1 MATVKLTEKPA
12 APGVEQAV
20 VIYGGKVYLADAE
33 TLKTAL
39 DVLPL
44 EGGTLKGPLILAE
57 DPVKDLGAATKRYVD
72 SVRTDLSQKIED
84 TVTGNIQ
91 IMNVGSEELDIT
103 TLDFSQYAAG
113 DVILVVADMDG
124 GESA

>member
-39 DVLPL
+39 SVLPL

-57 DPVKDLGAATKRYVD
+57 DPVKDLGAATKQYVD
-72 SVRTDLSQKIED
+72 KVGTDLSKRIED

-91 IMNVGSEELDIT
+91 IMDLGAGDFDIT
-103 TLDFSQYAAG
+103 ALDFSQYAAG
-113 DVILVVADMDG
+113 DVVLVVGDMDG
-124 GESA
+124 GASA